1 MHKTAFSPSL
11 HKTCLV
17 QGYCMWLSSPESC
30 WRWSG
35 RRSWQRWAGIC
46 PWTGR
51 SSSCPEH
58 RHSCLFQWDPQTG
71 WVWKQRRDQVTQTG
85 HLHLP
90 QTGRNI
96 TTNPRSLMVISAL
109 ECGSQN
115 HGFKSCGSQ
124 NHGFKS
130 CHVRCF
136 TLTGSTYHCI
146 IYLKKVSASVALHA
160 TILWWTQSQRSS
172 LFPCWRQFQSKPSR
186 SASPHRGT
194 DRRDVGLLQWW
205 SMLLS
210 HCMHPKAEETCLM
223 PVKL

>member
-35 RRSWQRWAGIC
+35 RRSWRRWAGIC

-90 QTGRNI
+90 QTRRNI
-96 TTNPRSLMVISAL
+96 TTNPCSLMVVSAL

-115 HGFKSCGSQ
+115 HGFKSCQSCGMFYPEWLHLSL
-124 NHGFKS
+124 HYIFKKSPGFRSPS
-130 CHVRCF
+130 CHALVVNSISAF
-136 TLTGSTYHCI
+136 QPLSLLEAVPI
-146 IYLKKVSASVALHA
+146 KAFKVSES
-160 TILWWTQSQRSS
+160 TQGD
-172 LFPCWRQFQSKPSR
+172 W
-186 SASPHRGT
+186 
-194 DRRDVGLLQWW
+194 
-205 SMLLS
+205 
-210 HCMHPKAEETCLM
+210 
-223 PVKL
+223 